1 MKKPLNKLANYFC
14 PPKKLCCDIR
24 TTYPSQ
30 VSEYFQNKYNNTRSL
45 LLPPDKYIKFFSL
58 FFPFLLSFVS
68 NFFHTKVFPRPGAIL
83 PC

>member
-1 MKKPLNKLANYFC
+1 MKKPLSKLANYFC

-30 VSEYFQNKYNNTRSL
+30 VSEYFQNKYNNNNNNNTRSL

-58 FFPFLLSFVS
+58 FFL
-68 NFFHTKVFPRPGAIL
+68 FF
-83 PC
+83 